1 MRYLVDGAARAAKN
15 DDVDRFNSAALS
27 RFPGESVELQLAGIV
42 FLEGVGCIYP
52 DEFLNGLD
60 ISGAPPYLLRL
71 KIGTPVMIL
80 RNINPDHDMR
90 NGTKAIVRRIS
101 QSCGGTEL
109 FAWNRSRSREFITRI
124 PQQSPDTDLPFALA
138 RFQFPHRPCFAIA
151 MGKSLGGL
159 FSGSVSIYRRASFR
173 VSSFKS
179 H

>member
-101 QSCGGTEL
+101 QMCVDIEL
-109 FAWNRSRSREFITRI
+109 FTGELWFARVYTKAPASIFRYRSPVYFGAL
-124 PQQSPDTDLPFALA
+124 PVPHPAAFCDL
-138 RFQFPHRPCFAIA
+138 
-151 MGKSLGGL
+151 
-159 FSGSVSIYRRASFR
+159 YE
-173 VSSFKS
+173 
-179 H
+179 